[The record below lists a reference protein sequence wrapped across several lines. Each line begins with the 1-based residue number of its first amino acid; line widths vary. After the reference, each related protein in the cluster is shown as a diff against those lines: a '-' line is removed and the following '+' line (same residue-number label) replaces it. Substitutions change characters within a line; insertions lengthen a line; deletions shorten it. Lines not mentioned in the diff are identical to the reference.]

1 MDFIYLM
8 GFVNSR
14 VVFYKSKTKMSKT
27 IDITLTKEE
36 WSNVETWVN
45 SASRMTFER
54 SSKEWFEELYTI
66 VKDFYMP
73 LYFSD
78 DMSAMNIPIFSNHTL
93 TMERR
98 YFRYLVFSVGRIAYD
113 FDVKT
118 PTAQM
123 AYNIVT
129 KLEKQGDKGWIKNR
143 W

>member
-1 MDFIYLM
+1 
-8 GFVNSR
+8 
-14 VVFYKSKTKMSKT
+14 MSKT

-36 WSNVETWVN
+36 WSDVETWVN

-54 SSKEWFEELYTI
+54 SSKEWFEELHEI
-66 VKDFYMP
+66 VKEFYMP

-78 DMSAMNIPIFSNHTL
+78 DRSAMNIPYDSEHTL

-118 PTAQM
+118 PVAQM
-123 AYNIVT
+123 AYDIVT
-129 KLEKQGDKGWIKNR
+129 KLEEQGDEEWFKNR